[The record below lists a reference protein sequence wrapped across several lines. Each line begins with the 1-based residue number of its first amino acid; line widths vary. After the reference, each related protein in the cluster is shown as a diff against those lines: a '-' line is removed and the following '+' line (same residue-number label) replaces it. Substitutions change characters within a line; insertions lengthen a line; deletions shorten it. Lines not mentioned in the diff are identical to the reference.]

1 MEWLESGLSLSF
13 ATGVKNQMGIMSH
26 KAPIGIFFHTLKTE
40 DENSPLEPK
49 WGFYC
54 LERVP
59 GK

>member
-1 MEWLESGLSLSF
+1 MPYEVAGATAQAVLEWQD
-13 ATGVKNQMGIMSH
+13 QMGIMTH
-26 KAPIGIFFHTLKTE
+26 KAPIGIFFHTLKNK

-49 WGFYC
+49 WCFYC